1 MSDNA
6 QYERAIID
14 WFKKNKR
21 DLPWRKTDAW
31 GVLVSEIMLQ
41 QTPVQRVLPVYLE
54 WMKRWPTAADLAKA
68 TPAEVITA
76 WGRLGYPRRALRL
89 HECAKV
95 ITSELDGVI
104 PDNEIE
110 LRKLPGIGEYTAAAI
125 VAFAFNGRSLVLD
138 INIRR
143 LFSRLYKGEEAPTAA
158 PTKAERLEYAQY
170 LPERQAHLW
179 AAATMELGALICT
192 AKNPLCGR
200 CPVADQCQW
209 RSLDF
214 PASERVK
221 RSQTWH
227 GTDRQCRGT
236 IVQALREN
244 SSLTK
249 KQIELLW
256 DVPSQVEKAILTLLD
271 DGLIEARGKSSYSLP
286 Q

>member
-1 MSDNA
+1 M
-6 QYERAIID
+6 YEKEITS
-14 WFKKNKR
+14 WFKENKR
-21 DLPWRKTDAW
+21 DLPWRKSDAW

-41 QTPVQRVLPVYLE
+41 QTPVQRVLPIYQE
-54 WMKRWPTAADLAKA
+54 WMKQWPTAADLAKA

-89 HECAKV
+89 HECAKM
-95 ITSELDGVI
+95 ITSELKGVI
-104 PDNEIE
+104 PNDETE

-125 VAFAFNGRSLVLD
+125 VAFAFQGKSLVLD

-158 PTKAERLEYAQY
+158 PTKAERVEYAQY
-170 LPERQAHLW
+170 VPDKKAHLW

-192 AKNPLCGR
+192 AKKPLCGR
-200 CPVADQCQW
+200 CPVADKCQW
-209 RSLDF
+209 RSLDY
-214 PASERVK
+214 PSSERVK
-221 RSQTWH
+221 RSQSWH

-236 IVQALREN
+236 IVQALRDNPKLSRREIN
-244 SSLTK
+244 
-249 KQIELLW
+249 LLW

-271 DGLIEARGKSSYSLP
+271 DGLIEEQRKGIFSLP